1 MSRVAACVVA
11 VLLGA
16 AGLALGAESVGD
28 FVKRHWTTPLAP
40 QGPVPRGWNPL
51 ESSLAP
57 ADCGTCHPVQYN
69 DWRTSVHAAAM
80 GPGVAGQLEEMAVTE
95 PASARECYVCHAPL
109 AEQSPVT
116 RTRAGVVPNP
126 AFDPTLRPHGVVCA
140 ACHVRGHQRFG
151 PPRRDGSLTS
161 ATPRQRLPHR
171 GVTRTPA
178 FLASEFCRDCHQFKP
193 DGFAVNGKLLQDTYA
208 EWQAS
213 PFARQGVQCQ
223 DCHMPDRRHLWRGI
237 HDPDMVKAGL
247 EIALVPDVRRV
258 PPGEEFALTLDVRS
272 ARVGHAFPTYVTPRV
287 ILRGEVIGPTGEPV
301 PGTRRETIVAREV
314 EVDLSREFFDTRLA
328 PGQSA
333 RLRYAGRAESAHRG
347 LRLSVIVEPDAFY
360 TRFFETLLAQGA
372 GRGEAKVREALEAS
386 RRSSFVVW
394 ERTVEVTGEDP
405 RR

>member
-1 MSRVAACVVA
+1 MSRVVACVVA
-11 VLLGA
+11 VLLGFV
-16 AGLALGAESVGD
+16 GLALGAERVGD

-40 QGPVPRGWNPL
+40 QGPAPKGWNPL

-57 ADCGTCHPVQYN
+57 ADCGTCHPVQYA

-95 PASARECYVCHAPL
+95 PAAARECYVCHAPL

-126 AFDPTLRPHGVVCA
+126 AFDVRLRPHGVVCA

-151 PPRRDGSLTS
+151 PPRRDGSLVS

-178 FLASEFCRDCHQFKP
+178 FLTSEFCRDCHQFKP

-237 HDPDMVKAGL
+237 HDPDMVRAGL
-247 EIALVPDVRRV
+247 EIALAPDVQHV
-258 PPGEEFALTLDVRS
+258 PPGGEFALTLDVRS

-287 ILRGEVIGPTGEPV
+287 ILRGEILDGAGEPV
-301 PGTRRETIVAREV
+301 PGTRREMVIAREV
-314 EVDLSREFFDTRLA
+314 EVDLSREFSDTRLA

-333 RLRYAGRAESAHRG
+333 RLRYAGRAEGPDRR

-386 RRSSFVVW
+386 RQSAFVVW
-394 ERTVEVTGEDP
+394 ERAIDFTGEGP